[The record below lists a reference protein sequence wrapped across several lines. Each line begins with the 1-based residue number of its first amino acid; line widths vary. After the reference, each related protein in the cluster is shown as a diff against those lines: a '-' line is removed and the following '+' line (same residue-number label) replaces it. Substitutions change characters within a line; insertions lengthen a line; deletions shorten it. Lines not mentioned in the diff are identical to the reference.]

1 MVASKELLIMET
13 QVAANERKTFR
24 DKLQPTSQKKL
35 LALDGGGI
43 RGVITLE
50 VLAAIEEIVRA
61 KLGPDAVLADY
72 FDYVAGTST
81 GAIIAACLSVGMT
94 VEDVRQF
101 YVSSGPQ
108 MFSRAGMLR
117 RFHYKFEQDR
127 LASQLQQV
135 FGSATTLGSERLRTL
150 VMMVLRNATTDSP
163 WPVCNNPD
171 AYYNDPRRNDCN
183 LNLPLWQ
190 LVRASTAA
198 PTYFPPELVTV
209 GDDNFL
215 FVDGGVTMYN
225 NPAFQLFLMATVE
238 PYNLQW
244 PIGMNR
250 MLLVS
255 VGTGTSPNA
264 NANLQPGDMNLLY
277 NAGSI
282 PSALMYAALNEQDFL
297 CRTFGDCLAG
307 CALDREVGDMQ
318 GKGGPAAPKLFTYM
332 RYNAELSEEGL
343 NQLGLSASGIRPEDV
358 QALDSVEHI
367 SQLQTVGKAVAE
379 KQVKDVHFQRF

>member
-1 MVASKELLIMET
+1 MKEVEVADTEK
-13 QVAANERKTFR
+13 KTFR
-24 DKLQPTSQKKL
+24 DKLQPAQQKKL

-50 VLAAIEEIVRA
+50 ILAAIENIVRA
-61 KLGPDAVLADY
+61 RLGPDAVLADY

-81 GAIIAACLSVGMT
+81 GAIIAACLSVGMS
-94 VEDVRQF
+94 VDDVRQF
-101 YVSSGPQ
+101 YVTSGPE

-135 FGSATTLGSERLRTL
+135 FGSTTTLGSDRLRML
-150 VMMVLRNATTDSP
+150 LMMVMRNATTDSP
-163 WPVCNNPD
+163 WPICNNPG
-171 AYYNDPRRNDCN
+171 AHYNDPVRRDCN

-198 PTYFPPELVTV
+198 PTYFPPELVQV
-209 GDDNFL
+209 GDHSFL

-225 NPAFQLFLMATVE
+225 NPAFQLFLMATVQ

-244 PIGMNR
+244 PVGVDR

-255 VGTGTSPNA
+255 VGTGTSPKA

-297 CRTFGDCLAG
+297 CRAFGDCLAG

-318 GKGGPAAPKLFTYM
+318 GKGGPATPKLFTYM
-332 RYNAELSEEGL
+332 RYDGELTDEGL
-343 NQLGLSASGIRPEDV
+343 NQLGLGASGIRPEDV

-367 SQLQTVGKAVAE
+367 PQMQTVGKAVAE
-379 KQVKDVHFQRF
+379 KVKDAHFQRF

>member
-1 MVASKELLIMET
+1 MKEAEVAGT
-13 QVAANERKTFR
+13 ERTFR
-24 DKLQPTSQKKL
+24 DKLEPTQQKKL

-50 VLAAIEEIVRA
+50 ILAAIENIVRA
-61 KLGPDAVLADY
+61 RLGPHAVLADY

-81 GAIIAACLSVGMT
+81 GAIIAACLSVGMG
-94 VEDVRQF
+94 VDDVRQF
-101 YVSSGPQ
+101 YVSNGPE

-135 FGSATTLGSERLRTL
+135 FGPTTTLGSDHLRTL
-150 VMMVLRNATTDSP
+150 LMMVMRNATTDSP
-163 WPVCNNPD
+163 WPICNNP
-171 AYYNDPRRNDCN
+171 AAHYNDPRRQDCN

-198 PTYFPPELVTV
+198 PTYFPPELVQV
-209 GDDNFL
+209 GDHSFL

-225 NPAFQLFLMATVE
+225 NPAFQLFLMATAQ

-244 PIGMNR
+244 PVGVDR

-255 VGTGTSPNA
+255 VGTGTSPKA
-264 NANLQPGDMNLLY
+264 NANLQPVDMNLLY

-282 PSALMYAALNEQDFL
+282 PSALMCAALNEQDFL

-332 RYNAELSEEGL
+332 RYNGELTDEGL
-343 NQLGLSASGIRPEDV
+343 NQLCLGASGVRPEDV

-367 SQLQTVGKAVAE
+367 SQMQMVGKAIAE
-379 KQVKDVHFQRF
+379 KEVKDVHFNRF